1 MHYDITHKRVDLD
14 SFYSI
19 KISCN
24 LQAKPCY
31 DLRWIIIA
39 FKSVETREFV
49 TAYDVI
55 VVSRLHTSITILN
68 LFSAYISL

>member
-1 MHYDITHKRVDLD
+1 MHYDITHERVDLD

-39 FKSVETREFV
+39 FKSVETRKFV
-49 TAYDVI
+49 TALWRHSGLATTYFDYYLEFI
-55 VVSRLHTSITILN
+55 QCL
-68 LFSAYISL
+68 Y